1 MARAR
6 AGEGGQRCS
15 ADVDHKVLSPP
26 PTYIQAVTDL
36 FAALGRKRL
45 DRDKLMDKTRLV
57 LAEKELEVTKARA
70 EVTNA
75 RADARVANAELE
87 TTKLRLQAKNVEA
100 LRVANSVNLRG
111 AIGKFVEGIVRVTHV
126 HVSIEQ
132 SLSPSPSAFTEAF
145 QKDEVLPLLG
155 LKPKTPLT
163 IALWERFLHIKAD
176 VRERVERQTPWRK
189 NKTGIEISHVYTSLS
204 GRIHTRQKGDA
215 AVVISAGILTKEE
228 CLGVGALL
236 FDYVPIEFDPPNLME
251 EFERNERAAQD

>member
-15 ADVDHKVLSPP
+15 AESAFPP

-70 EVTNA
+70 
-75 RADARVANAELE
+75 DARVANAELE
-87 TTKLRLQAKNVEA
+87 TTKLRLQAKNMEA
-100 LRVANSVNLRG
+100 LRVANSVNLRS

-132 SLSPSPSAFTEAF
+132 SLSPSPFAFTEAF
-145 QKDEVLPLLG
+145 QRDEVLPLLG

-204 GRIHTRQKGDA
+204 GRIHTPQKGDA

-236 FDYVPIEFDPPNLME
+236 FDYVPIEFDPPSLME

>member
-1 MARAR
+1 
-6 AGEGGQRCS
+6 
-15 ADVDHKVLSPP
+15 VLSCTLPFPP

-57 LAEKELEVTKARA
+57 LAEKDKLMDKTRLVLAEKELEVTK
-70 EVTNA
+70 A

-132 SLSPSPSAFTEAF
+132 CLSPSPFAFTEAF
-145 QKDEVLPLLG
+145 QREEVLPLLG

-204 GRIHTRQKGDA
+204 GRIHTPQKGDA

>member
-1 MARAR
+1 M
-6 AGEGGQRCS
+6 
-15 ADVDHKVLSPP
+15 LSCTLPFPP

-57 LAEKELEVTKARA
+57 LAVKELEVTK
-70 EVTNA
+70 A

-132 SLSPSPSAFTEAF
+132 CLSPSPFAFTEAF
-145 QKDEVLPLLG
+145 QRDEVLPLLG

-204 GRIHTRQKGDA
+204 GRIHTPQKGDA